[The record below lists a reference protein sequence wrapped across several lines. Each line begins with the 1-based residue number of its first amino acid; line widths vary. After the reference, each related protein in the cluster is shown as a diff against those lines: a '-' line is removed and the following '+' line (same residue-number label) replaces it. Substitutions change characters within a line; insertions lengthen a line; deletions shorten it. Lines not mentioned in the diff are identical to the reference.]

1 MRWVRFAVVLTF
13 VWSVHAQAEQQVVT
27 TWPTTTSYLGF
38 IDFEQAVDGRIYVSA
53 GGRYALYLGGD
64 LVGEGDSEAGLS
76 VYEVSFSRRTN
87 NVALVVG
94 DEGTPDTFGFLI
106 ALETEEG
113 LIVASPSDR
122 TSSWFWSDYP
132 LENEPDASWM
142 KLKANRLDRHTED
155 VIR

>member
-94 DEGTPDTFGFLI
+94 EQ
-106 ALETEEG
+106 
-113 LIVASPSDR
+113 
-122 TSSWFWSDYP
+122 
-132 LENEPDASWM
+132 
-142 KLKANRLDRHTED
+142 
-155 VIR
+155 IRSA